1 MTKIRFSSMSTDRVR
16 AYWAGTIDAHGQ
28 KPEVHISD
36 GSGVPCRHCQQD
48 VAKGERYLIFA
59 HSPFPRPQP
68 YAEVGPIFLHADA
81 CERYPETD
89 QIPAM
94 FLERESYLLKGY
106 DRDDRIIYGTGR
118 IVKSAD
124 VAEAASG
131 ILDRDEVNYVHVRS
145 ALNNCFSCRID
156 RA

>member
-1 MTKIRFSSMSTDRVR
+1 LYDCFGSTL
-16 AYWAGTIDAHGQ
+16 
-28 KPEVHISD
+28 
-36 GSGVPCRHCQQD
+36 
-48 VAKGERYLIFA
+48 VALVCGRN
-59 HSPFPRPQP
+59 RPQP

-94 FLERESYLLKGY
+94 FLERESHLLKGY